1 VVQLQNK
8 QQEQYEAYLS
18 KLRTLSGSQAEQ
30 EEANRH
36 FVWFFTFVLLVVE
49 ALNVYMPAFSLL
61 LHLVLLQVLIAYISL
76 HWRYPAQRKLL
87 VLAIPSLM
95 RILLL
100 GLPLEDY
107 SSITR
112 WAIQGAGTLTA
123 AIVLAL
129 TLHLHWEDLGIN
141 RKNLLIQVAIALTG
155 IIFGLS
161 FSILAPFGI
170 RVDGNNTNLLM
181 LEGVVVFGLG
191 MLDAFI
197 FQGLILHIINSMF
210 KNRLYAPF
218 FVAVIYTSL
227 YLSLVASAQG
237 LPYLFLIFFASLFY
251 ALLTSMSR
259 NVIGACL
266 AYGLL
271 NLVLFVIVPMGWLS
285 FIF

>member
-1 VVQLQNK
+1 VQLQNK

-30 EEANRH
+30 EEANRN
-36 FVWFFTFVLLVVE
+36 FLWFFTFVLVVVE
-49 ALNVYMPAFSLL
+49 AVNLFTQAFSLL
-61 LHLVLLQVLIAYISL
+61 LHLVALQVLIAYISL

-100 GLPLEDY
+100 GLPLEDF
-107 SSITR
+107 SSISR
-112 WAIQGAGTLTA
+112 WAIQGGSALVATL
-123 AIVLAL
+123 VLVF
-129 TLHLHWEDLGIN
+129 TLHLHWEDLGIT
-141 RKNLLIQVAIALTG
+141 RKNLLTQVAIALTG
-155 IIFGLS
+155 LVFGLS

-170 RVDGNNTNLLM
+170 RVDGNNLNLLM

-197 FQGLILHIINSMF
+197 FQGLILHIINTMF

-227 YLSLVASAQG
+227 YLTLVAHAQG
-237 LPYLFLIFFASLFY
+237 LPYLFLIFFSSLFY

-259 NVIGACL
+259 NVVGACV
-266 AYGLL
+266 AYGLV

-285 FIF
+285 FIV